1 MTVADITLAVFTLFN
16 SARFLAYVPQIIK
29 ATKDQSGAE
38 AISFGTWALFLAS
51 HLSAMAY
58 AIVNQ
63 ADWTMASLFLSNAV
77 GCGAIILIAGFKRSR
92 HRRRAAAAATDDDHC
107 AEPFRMLAGAE
118 AFNPLTLGNPDRTV
132 RRDLRMTRECTL
144 VEEDRT
150 RSDLAE
156 LGLKLGLIVM
166 VLVLGGVA
174 LAQTATPAVV
184 ALTPAEMKWQSQGGL
199 AAPGMEQIN
208 LVGDPAK
215 PGPYTLRLKFPKG
228 FRIEAHSH
236 PDSREVTILSGT
248 FATGYGE
255 KFDPAGLKILPAG
268 SFYTEPAN
276 VPHYIEIKEEVV
288 LQVSGMGPSGRKFV
302 DRPVGSK

>member
-1 MTVADITLAVFTLFN
+1 MTVADITLAVFTPFN

-77 GCGAIILIAGFKRSR
+77 GCGVIILIAGFKRSR
-92 HRRRAAAAATDDDHC
+92 HRRRTTGAATNDDC
-107 AEPFRMLAGAE
+107 PVEPFRISAAAKEL
-118 AFNPLTLGNPDRTV
+118 NPLTACNLDRTV
-132 RRDLRMTRECTL
+132 GRDLRMARESTL
-144 VEEDRT
+144 VEEDRART
-150 RSDLAE
+150 DLAD

-174 LAQTATPAVV
+174 VAQTAAPSVV

-199 AAPGMEQIN
+199 AAPGMEQLN

-228 FRIEAHSH
+228 FRIEAHTH

-276 VPHYIEIKEEVV
+276 VPHYIEINEEVV

-302 DRPVGSK
+302 DRPEGSK

>member
-1 MTVADITLAVFTLFN
+1 MTIAEITLAVFTLFN

-29 ATKDQSGAE
+29 AIKDQSGAE

-63 ADWTMASLFLSNAV
+63 ADWTMASLFLSNAL
-77 GCGAIILIAGFKRSR
+77 GCGAIILIAGWKRSH
-92 HRRRAAAAATDDDHC
+92 HRRHTARAATDDDC
-107 AEPFRMLAGAE
+107 PVEPFRISAAVKE
-118 AFNPLTLGNPDRTV
+118 FNPVTACNSDRTV
-132 RRDLRMTRECTL
+132 GRDLRMARKSTL
-144 VEEDRT
+144 VEEDRART
-150 RSDLAE
+150 DLAD
-156 LGLKLGLIVM
+156 LGLKLGLLVM

-174 LAQTATPAVV
+174 VAQTAAPAVV
-184 ALTPAEMKWQSQGGL
+184 ALTPAEMKWQSQGTY
-199 AAPGMEQIN
+199 AAPGMEQLN

-228 FRIEAHSH
+228 FRIEAHTH
-236 PDSREVTILSGT
+236 PDSREVTIISGT

-255 KFDPAGLKILPAG
+255 KFDAAKLKILPSG

-288 LQVSGMGPSGRKFV
+288 LQVSGTGPSGRNFV
-302 DRPVGSK
+302 DRPESPK

>member
-1 MTVADITLAVFTLFN
+1 
-16 SARFLAYVPQIIK
+16 
-29 ATKDQSGAE
+29 
-38 AISFGTWALFLAS
+38 
-51 HLSAMAY
+51 MAY

-77 GCGAIILIAGFKRSR
+77 GCGVIILIAGFKRSR
-92 HRRRAAAAATDDDHC
+92 HRRRVAAAATDDDRR
-107 AEPFRMLAGAE
+107 AEPFRMLAAVKT
-118 AFNPLTLGNPDRTV
+118 FNPLTLGNPNQTA

-174 LAQTATPAVV
+174 LAQTPAPTAV

-255 KFDPAGLKILPAG
+255 KFDAAGLKILPAG

-288 LQVSGMGPSGRKFV
+288 LQVSGMGPSGRRFV
-302 DRPVGSK
+302 DPPGSPK